1 MSSSFVRKGT
11 LYLSLV
17 LVFVVGAYGQ
27 EAPPSQAIPAKLTLD
42 TATEILLVANP
53 TLLRTREGIA
63 IARADVVTARALPN
77 PDLEVNSESYP
88 LFESHPGSFVNNQEL
103 VVRTSQRIE
112 TAGKRGK
119 RTRVAQQDVAVA
131 EANLQDTVRQLKL
144 ELRQRYYSVV
154 LAKAESSLA
163 QDILKQFDEIIRLN
177 QARFD
182 QGEVSGLDLARVQT
196 ERLRFFSD
204 ATAAN
209 LQLKTAKTALL
220 ELLGTRNL
228 ATEFDVSEDL
238 KFQPF
243 QGELQN
249 LVEESVQSRPDL
261 IAERERLERERRQV
275 TLEKANGIPN
285 ITPFFGY
292 KRDFGTNAAAMG
304 FSVPLPIF
312 NRNKGGVAR
321 ASAQEAQQRYQVE
334 RSELGARREI
344 QQALQS
350 VETQEE
356 RVKALQGGYLD
367 SARKARD
374 IAQASYRLGSLDLVA
389 FLDAERAYRETLRT
403 YYEALFDHQV
413 ALFQLSAATGKEL

>member
-1 MSSSFVRKGT
+1 MSRSSIRM
-11 LYLSLV
+11 LV
-17 LVFVVGAYGQ
+17 LLFSLLLLAVAGFGQ
-27 EAPPSQAIPAKLTLD
+27 QTQQAKEIPSTLTLD

-53 TLLRTREGIA
+53 TLLRTRENIA
-63 IARADVVTARALPN
+63 IARADVLTARTLPN

-88 LFESHPGSFVNNQEL
+88 LFTSHPGSFVNNQEL
-103 VVRTSQRIE
+103 VVRASQPIE

-131 EANLQDTVRQLKL
+131 EAGLQDTVRQLKL
-144 ELRQRYYSVV
+144 ELRQRYYAVV
-154 LAKAESSLA
+154 LAKAESNLA
-163 QDILKQFDEIIRLN
+163 LDILKQFDEIIRLN

-196 ERLRFFSD
+196 ERLRFFND

-209 LQLKTAKTALL
+209 LQLKNAKTALL
-220 ELLGTRNL
+220 ELLGTPNMK
-228 ATEFDVSEDL
+228 TEFDVSEDL
-238 KFQPF
+238 QFRPLPADF
-243 QGELQN
+243 EN
-249 LVEESVQSRPDL
+249 LAENALATRPDL
-261 IAERERLERERRQV
+261 VAERERLERERRQI

-285 ITPFFGY
+285 VTPFFGY
-292 KRDFGTNAAAMG
+292 KRDFGVNTTAVG
-304 FSVPLPIF
+304 FSIPLPLF

-321 ASAQEAQQRYQVE
+321 ANAQETQQRYQVQ
-334 RSELGARREI
+334 RVELEVRREI

-356 RVKALQGGYLD
+356 RVKALESGYLD
-367 SARKARD
+367 SAKKARD
-374 IAQASYRLGSLDLVA
+374 IAQSSYRLGALDLVA